1 MGSGGKAKTRMVGFV
16 RILLLAVV
24 FFALLLSARRLNF
37 CAPKNVGWL
46 RSTPVAHRGLHD
58 EVLEENTLP
67 AFSAAIA
74 EGYAIELDVNLTK
87 DGVPVVIHDNEL
99 KRLMGLDARVS
110 DMYLDDLK
118 KERLKRS
125 GEKVP
130 TLDEALDLIAGQV
143 PVLIEIKNFGMPG
156 RLESAVLSALEGY
169 SGEYALQ
176 SFNPL
181 VCRWFARR
189 DESLVVGLILYDL
202 PGLGFD
208 WLRNLKDNVFAA
220 FASPNFIV
228 YNYSL
233 LSEDMAEAY
242 RSKGVTVLG
251 YGLPDGQERPPG
263 GQRYFRQGPA
273 RALSPL
279 ILHHAREL
287 SQKPLLVC
295 LR

>member
-176 SFNPL
+176 SFNP
-181 VCRWFARR
+181 W
-189 DESLVVGLILYDL
+189 S
-202 PGLGFD
+202 
-208 WLRNLKDNVFAA
+208 AA
-220 FASPNFIV
+220 GS
-228 YNYSL
+228 
-233 LSEDMAEAY
+233 
-242 RSKGVTVLG
+242 
-251 YGLPDGQERPPG
+251 QG
-263 GQRYFRQGPA
+263 GTNR
-273 RALSPL
+273 
-279 ILHHAREL
+279 
-287 SQKPLLVC
+287 
-295 LR
+295 